1 MEGIYM
7 AGTGTLFHLFP
18 NLYFVDL
25 CLYQTGYERCDPGHF
40 YDPFVWKQYLFHY
53 VLSRKGTFCVIDQHN
68 EEKIYE
74 VHGGQG
80 FLIFPGQLTHY
91 HADMED
97 PWEYTWIEFNGVRVE
112 EVLMNCNMSITS
124 PIYRP
129 VNTYFPSKL
138 RNTMLEMAF
147 PEKSS
152 TDFYSIGDLYKCM
165 DYLIRSS
172 QGISS
177 VSEKTP
183 LDAYIKKAT
192 RFIEQNFHKNIS
204 IEDIAS
210 HCNISRSYLDR
221 ITKQQTGQSPQE
233 LLFKY
238 RMSKAAQLLRLTSL
252 SVKQIGREVGYPDQL
267 RFSRAFRKAYG
278 LPPSQWR
285 AQETAKKNI
294 P

>member
-1 MEGIYM
+1 M
-7 AGTGTLFHLFP
+7 
-18 NLYFVDL
+18 
-25 CLYQTGYERCDPGHF
+25 Q
-40 YDPFVWKQYLFHY
+40 
-53 VLSRKGTFCVIDQHN
+53 
-68 EEKIYE
+68 
-74 VHGGQG
+74 
-80 FLIFPGQLTHY
+80 
-91 HADMED
+91 
-97 PWEYTWIEFNGVRVE
+97 
-112 EVLMNCNMSITS
+112 
-124 PIYRP
+124 
-129 VNTYFPSKL
+129 
-138 RNTMLEMAF
+138 EMAF

-172 QGISS
+172 QSSSS

-192 RFIEQNFHKNIS
+192 QFIEQNFYKNIS

-210 HCNISRSYLDR
+210 HCNISRGYLDR

-238 RMSKAAQLLRLTSL
+238 RMSKAAQLLCLTGL
-252 SVKQIGREVGYPDQL
+252 SIKQIGKEVGYPDQL

-294 P
+294 T